1 MPAKQSLAQELTRGL
16 RNFGRA
22 ALGSWRVQPAEPH
35 DSPVAERDIEPL
47 IDADGLNASGR
58 PPASRPAYEF
68 QTPVQSTGGLS
79 TPARSETEDRPFVER
94 GSLRNFFVR

>member
-58 PPASRPAYEF
+58 PPASRKAGTRENDG
-68 QTPVQSTGGLS
+68 Q
-79 TPARSETEDRPFVER
+79 ER
-94 GSLRNFFVR
+94 RASAPEPPLGAMA